1 MPGHD
6 FEHKV
11 QQKMEELRLTP
22 SRAVWDGVEAE
33 INRDKKRRRL
43 VFILPLLVLLLGS
56 GAFWWAS
63 QEPSSNLITE
73 KKQKENDSKITH
85 GATTNAPLPESGD
98 TGKNPGKPDHLI
110 SEEENQVNKREK
122 DLDRVTN
129 ETITNSPDK
138 TGVIA
143 KEKINK
149 KTGLARKKDKP
160 RVLIT
165 DDRKSKAEKSLFTKP
180 GEFVKQTNK
189 RVNQSKIESGIT
201 EDKLN
206 VVDEDAE
213 KSSEPGEVVYA
224 PSKTNRA
231 PFLFTR
237 NGMDSLVKLPII
249 ASYQS
254 PAKTINRKKSN
265 WQWGFSSSAG
275 VSKNVQGGFFN
286 AFEKSLVVSADM
298 RMDSGFRQTP
308 YGFSSRQPA
317 TVRAGYNYS
326 LGVFVQ
332 RKLSRKLELSAALQ
346 YNYFSTRY
354 EVGTKVD
361 ANAFNSTASPI
372 NAVSG
377 TYYLDGKGQ
386 QHINAYHFVELPLT
400 LRIKLNNSRQLPLYW
415 SNGLSLAYMVNT
427 SALHYESRFGYY
439 YKNDNLFQKM
449 QWGVH
454 TGLSV
459 RLFNRTNH
467 PLELGPHVN
476 FQFSNLLKSANPDTR
491 HLLGGGLMLRWY
503 MKD

>member
-63 QEPSSNLITE
+63 QESSSNLITE
-73 KKQKENDSKITH
+73 KNQKENDSKITH
-85 GATTNAPLPESGD
+85 GAATTDPVSKSSDAGQD
-98 TGKNPGKPDHLI
+98 PGKPNNLGA
-110 SEEENQVNKREK
+110 EK
-122 DLDRVTN
+122 DATQQKDIALPATPSKNTESATDVELAEPFSKPATAN
-129 ETITNSPDK
+129 EKGLLTKS
-138 TGVIA
+138 V
-143 KEKINK
+143 KEKAK
-149 KTGLARKKDKP
+149 GKLPLAYKRKKEVFVHTKGHSSQ
-160 RVLIT
+160 VLKKN
-165 DDRKSKAEKSLFTKP
+165 DGLQP
-180 GEFVKQTNK
+180 GA
-189 RVNQSKIESGIT
+189 SG
-201 EDKLN
+201 
-206 VVDEDAE
+206 A
-213 KSSEPGEVVYA
+213 SEVVNDVSADLETNYEASMPAPVGYA
-224 PSKTNRA
+224 LVFDGT
-231 PFLFTR
+231 
-237 NGMDSLVKLPII
+237 DSLVESPILVTVT
-249 ASYQS
+249 S
-254 PAKTINRKKSN
+254 PGKNSSRKKSN
-265 WQWGFSSSAG
+265 WQWGITG
-275 VSKNVQGGFFN
+275 TVGISKNVQGGFFN
-286 AFEKSLVVSADM
+286 AFEKSLVAQDAIGAGS
-298 RMDSGFRQTP
+298 RITQTP
-308 YGFSSRQPA
+308 YGFASRQPA
-317 TVRAGYNYS
+317 TIQAGYNYS
-326 LGVFVQ
+326 AGVFVQ
-332 RKLSRKLELSAALQ
+332 RKLTKKLELSAGLQ
-346 YNYFSTRY
+346 YNYFSTQN

-372 NAVSG
+372 NALTG

-386 QHINAYHFVELPLT
+386 QHVNAYHFVELPLT
-400 LRIKLNNSRQLPLYW
+400 LRIKLNNNRQIPVYW

-439 YKNDNLFQKM
+439 YKNNNLFQKT

-459 RLFNRTNH
+459 RLFNGTNH

-503 MKD
+503 MRD

>member
-63 QEPSSNLITE
+63 QEPASNLITE

-85 GATTNAPLPESGD
+85 GDPAGPAVSPSGN
-98 TGKNPGKPDHLI
+98 TGKNSGKPDHLI
-110 SEEENQVNKREK
+110 SEEENKANKRENE
-122 DLDRVTN
+122 LDRVSDKTV
-129 ETITNSPDK
+129 TNSPEK
-138 TGVIA
+138 NGVIA
-143 KEKINK
+143 KEKINRK
-149 KTGLARKKDKP
+149 PGLARKGDRP
-160 RVLIT
+160 QVLAT
-165 DDRKSKAEKSLFTKP
+165 DGRKSKAEKSLFARP
-180 GEFVKQTNK
+180 DEFVKQTNK
-189 RVNQSKIESGIT
+189 RVNQPRIEPRIA

-206 VVDEDAE
+206 VLDEAAE

-224 PSKTNRA
+224 PSKTNRV
-231 PFLFTR
+231 PLLFTR
-237 NGMDSLVKLPII
+237 NGTDSLVKLPII

-254 PAKTINRKKSN
+254 PAKTIYRKKSN

-286 AFEKSLVVSADM
+286 AFEKSLVAPADM

-332 RKLSRKLELSAALQ
+332 RKLSRKLELTAALQ

-372 NAVSG
+372 NAVTG

-386 QHINAYHFVELPLT
+386 QHINAYHFVELPVT
-400 LRIKLNNSRQLPLYW
+400 LRTKLNNNRQLPVYW

-439 YKNDNLFQKM
+439 YKNNDLFQKT

-459 RLFNRTNH
+459 RLFNRTSH

-503 MKD
+503 MQD